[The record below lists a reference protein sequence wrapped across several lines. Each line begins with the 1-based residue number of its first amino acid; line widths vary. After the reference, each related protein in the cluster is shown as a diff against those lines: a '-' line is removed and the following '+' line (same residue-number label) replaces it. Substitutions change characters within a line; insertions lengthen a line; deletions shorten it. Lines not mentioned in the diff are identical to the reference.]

1 MSKGND
7 KKAGKR
13 MNKRELTALLLHFF
27 EDKVTDS
34 VSLKQIFERLHL
46 TTHPLKML
54 CVEILEELVEDNY
67 ITEVEHKRYK
77 LSSYSVEM
85 TGIFQRK
92 SNGKNWFIPE
102 EGGEPIRIA
111 ERNSMHALNGDKVRI
126 AFYAKRHGRSP
137 EGEVV

>member
-1 MSKGND
+1 
-7 KKAGKR
+7 

-126 AFYAKRHGRSP
+126 AF
-137 EGEVV
+137 